1 MNMFTS
7 FKIFFDSM
15 HHHVNCRDYFEN
27 QYKSGFFLSV
37 LKVGQ
42 KIMYSIF
49 TNSEFK
55 HNITP
60 GFFVNRYV
68 LRVPQITSSSLGI
81 KEGRNYM
88 KGLRKV

>member
-1 MNMFTS
+1 MNLFTS
-7 FKIFFDSM
+7 FKIFFDSV

-37 LKVGQ
+37 LKVGP

-55 HNITP
+55 HNTW
-60 GFFVNRYV
+60 FLWQYV
-68 LRVPQITSSSLGI
+68 CLKCPTNHI
-81 KEGRNYM
+81 
-88 KGLRKV
+88 